1 MGNIYNLF
9 NRFFGK
15 IVLTKKRFLQ
25 KDLTLIIFI
34 SHNLKIVKV
43 KKNSNL
49 IKNNFNENTILSLDE
64 LKIWSE
70 ENSFTVTCVT
80 NNSSIKREFYT
91 TFNDEYF
98 NNTSSK
104 KKIYKFFSQNK
115 KDNFSYFQK
124 KEDLKLLY
132 NFFDIYLI
140 LV

>member
-9 NRFFGK
+9 NKFFGK
-15 IVLTKKRFLQ
+15 ITITKKRFLQ
-25 KDLTLIIFI
+25 KDLILILFI
-34 SHNLKIVKV
+34 SHNFKIVKV

-49 IKNNFNENTILSLDE
+49 IKNSFNENTILNFDK
-64 LKIWSE
+64 LKSWAE

-104 KKIYKFFSQNK
+104 KKIYKFFSKNK
-115 KDNFSYFQK
+115 KYNFSHFQK

>member
-9 NRFFGK
+9 NKFFGK
-15 IVLTKKRFLQ
+15 ITITKKRFLQ
-25 KDLTLIIFI
+25 KDLTLILFI

-49 IKNNFNENTILSLDE
+49 IKNNFNENTILNFDK
-64 LKIWSE
+64 LKSWSE

-104 KKIYKFFSQNK
+104 KKIYKFFSKNK
-115 KDNFSYFQK
+115 KYNFSHFQK

>member
-15 IVLTKKRFLQ
+15 ITITKKRFLL
-25 KDLTLIIFI
+25 KNLTLVLFI
-34 SHNLKIVKV
+34 SHNFKIVKV

-49 IKNNFNENTILSLDE
+49 IKNNFNQNTILNLDE
-64 LKIWSE
+64 LKTWSE
-70 ENSFTVTCVT
+70 ENGFEVTCVT
-80 NNSSIKREFYT
+80 NNSSIKRQFYT
-91 TFNDEYF
+91 TFEDGYF

-104 KKIYKFFSQNK
+104 KKIYKFLSQNK
-115 KDNFSYFQK
+115 KYNFLYFQK
-124 KEDLKLLY
+124 KEHLKLLY